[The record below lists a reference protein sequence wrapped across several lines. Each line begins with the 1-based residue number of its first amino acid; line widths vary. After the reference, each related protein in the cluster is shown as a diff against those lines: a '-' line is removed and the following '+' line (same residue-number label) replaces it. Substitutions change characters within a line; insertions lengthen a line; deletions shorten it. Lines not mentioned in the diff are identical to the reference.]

1 MTSQQLTADVT
12 HVETAHVETAHFEDP
27 NPAGE
32 PKVSPMVAF
41 GLRTAALAGL
51 AIPVGLPGGTPG
63 RRRRRNRRRRRP
75 AHHLLPHLR
84 SVTLGGNH
92 PVSAAISPVGR

>member
-1 MTSQQLTADVT
+1 MMSQQLTADVT
-12 HVETAHVETAHFEDP
+12 HVATAPVETAHLEDP

-51 AIPVGLPGGTPG
+51 AIPVGLLVGHLVAGDAGT
-63 RRRRRNRRRRRP
+63 
-75 AHHLLPHLR
+75 
-84 SVTLGGNH
+84 VD
-92 PVSAAISPVGR
+92 AAAPLTTCCPTFAL